1 MIKYDSQ
8 TLPSLGAGR
17 ASFNAFKKNHATS
30 TDALCI
36 AKYPKFKYIYIYGA
50 SRRGICQIFQTNEFP
65 NFFNFTRD
73 RCISGNI
80 FGQKLVMDDVLLSY
94 F

>member
-17 ASFNAFKKNHATS
+17 ASFKAFKKNHATS

-36 AKYPKFKYIYIYGA
+36 AKYPKYKYIYIFGA
-50 SRRGICQIFQTNEFP
+50 SRRGICQIFQTNEIHK
-65 NFFNFTRD
+65 FFNFTRD
-73 RCISGNI
+73 RCISGDI
-80 FGQKLVMDDVLLSY
+80 FGQKLGMEDVLLIY